1 MWNEY
6 EKVLKKSMFIVFFVL
21 ILIEDNLIY
30 NFKKK
35 VNIKVYLIR
44 ICNDKNILEDI
55 YMFIN
60 G

>member
-1 MWNEY
+1 MKWIWKGFE
-6 EKVLKKSMFIVFFVL
+6 KSMFIVFFVL

>member
-44 ICNDKNILEDI
+44 ICNDKNILEYI

>member
-6 EKVLKKSMFIVFFVL
+6 EKVLKKSMFIVFYVL
-21 ILIEDNLIY
+21 ILIKDNLIY